1 MMPDLFRYLL
11 NLGRKRPRN
20 KCGEALYIYNLNIIQ
35 NHKVEV
41 QNLGLKDYQEA
52 WDYQEGIFKSVVDMK
67 LANRNLPENEQLTTP
82 NRLLF
87 VEHPH
92 VYTLGKSGS
101 EDNLLLNKEGLK
113 KKEAT
118 YYKINRGG
126 DITYHGPGQIVCY
139 PIIDLDNFF
148 TDIHKYLRLLEEAVI
163 LTLADYGIKAGR
175 VEKFTGVWI
184 DFDKENHS
192 GPFWNPR
199 KICAIG
205 VKTSRWVTMHGLALN
220 VNTDLSYFGNIIPC
234 GIDDKAVTSISH
246 ELGKEMDVIEVQTK
260 LKDHLVE
267 LFGMEEVNP

>member
-1 MMPDLFRYLL
+1 MTFYIYFLIFFILL
-11 NLGRKRPRN
+11 N
-20 KCGEALYIYNLNIIQ
+20 AIQ

-52 WDYQEGIFKSVVDMK
+52 WDYQEAIFKSVVDMK
-67 LANRNLPENEQLTTP
+67 LANRKLPESEQLITP

-101 EDNLLLNKEGLK
+101 EKNLLLNKEGLK
-113 KKEAT
+113 EKEAT

-126 DITYHGPGQIVCY
+126 DITYHGPGQLICY

-163 LTLADYGIKAGR
+163 FTLADYGIKAGR

-184 DFDKENHS
+184 DFDKENYS
-192 GPFWNPR
+192 GAYWNPR

-234 GIDDKAVTSISH
+234 GIDDKAVTSMTQ
-246 ELGKEMDVIEVQTK
+246 ELGKKVRMTEVQTT
-260 LKDHLVE
+260 LKDHLIK
-267 LFGMEEVNP
+267 LFGMEEVIA